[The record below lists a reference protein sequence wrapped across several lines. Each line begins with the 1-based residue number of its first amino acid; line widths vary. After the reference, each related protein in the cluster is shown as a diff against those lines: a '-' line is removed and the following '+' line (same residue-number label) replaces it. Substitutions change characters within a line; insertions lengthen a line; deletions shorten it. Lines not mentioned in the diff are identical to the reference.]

1 MSINHTPFNY
11 SDYELTIYVDDP
23 ELFDKYTVA
32 AEKHLQNI
40 MKPYFDSGFDMYVP
54 ETIIS
59 KPGQVVKIVSNIV
72 CDMQNM
78 KRGQRASRDRISP
91 SGFYVYPRS
100 SISKTPLRL
109 ANQVGIIDS
118 GYRGPLIG
126 VFDNISNCPIDP
138 NNTSEHMY
146 KIEKHTRLLQICT
159 PDLSKFKV
167 IVNKVDDITELAKQT
182 DRGAGGFGSTGTK

>member
-1 MSINHTPFNY
+1 MSIPGC
-11 SDYELTIYVDDP
+11 DYELTIYVDDP

-32 AEKHLQNI
+32 AEKHFQNI

-72 CDMQNM
+72 CDMRKILNGGTVK
-78 KRGQRASRDRISP
+78 KRIGAA

-126 VFDNISNCPIDP
+126 VFDNITKPPDNIFDM
-138 NNTSEHMY
+138 SEHVY
-146 KIEKHTRLLQICT
+146 RIEKHTRLLQICT

>member
-72 CDMQNM
+72 CDMQNI
-78 KRGQRASRDRISP
+78 KRGQRASRDI
-91 SGFYVYPRS
+91 VYLHLDFMFILGLVS
-100 SISKTPLRL
+100 VKHLCDL
-109 ANQVGIIDS
+109 
-118 GYRGPLIG
+118 
-126 VFDNISNCPIDP
+126 PI
-138 NNTSEHMY
+138 
-146 KIEKHTRLLQICT
+146 K
-159 PDLSKFKV
+159 
-167 IVNKVDDITELAKQT
+167 
-182 DRGAGGFGSTGTK
+182 